1 MYTTYQRIKE
11 QLGNR
16 HRARVYMKGTAVYEI
31 GAGIESE
38 AFVLTPSLLE
48 EGQTVDLDVPR
59 IYIWNFND
67 IKITTLITSLRIIN
81 SIKTRKTYY
90 AS

>member
-1 MYTTYQRIKE
+1 
-11 QLGNR
+11 
-16 HRARVYMKGTAVYEI
+16 MKGNAVYEI
-31 GAGIESE
+31 GTGIESE
-38 AFVLTPSLLE
+38 AFVLTPSIME

-67 IKITTLITSLRIIN
+67 IKITTLITSLPIIN
-81 SIKTRKTYY
+81 CIKTRKTYY